1 MVKPYWDTEELVE
14 NWTLIPQE
22 LELVKKKVGSGQI
35 GFAILLKYFQ
45 LMARFPDSEAEIAS
59 TVIRYISSQL
69 KADPSIYSQYKW
81 QGRSIKNHRAEIREL
96 FGFRVA
102 TVSDS
107 EEISNWLIACIL
119 PNEQRFESLLEQ
131 IYQKFRSLQIE
142 PPTTKQVERLIRSA
156 INRHETIFC
165 TQIFAQLTP
174 TIIEQIDLLIDTDS
188 TSNLENT
195 ESNNTEEKT
204 TSNQFKTSEFAFIK
218 TDPGPVGLESFLT
231 EIEKLKC
238 IRNIGL
244 PPNLFE
250 GISPKQIKTY
260 RYRAATETPYHLRQH
275 PPEIR
280 YTLMAAF
287 CIQRSQEIT
296 DNLIELLMS
305 IIQRIGTRAERR
317 INKELVNDFKEVT
330 GKTNILFRLAEVAVA
345 EPDGIIAHVIY
356 PVVSQKTL
364 RDLVA
369 EYKTTGTVYRQRV
382 HTVMRS
388 SFASHYRRMIP
399 TLLSVLEFR
408 SNNDIH
414 RPVIQA
420 LELLKKY
427 AQSKAR
433 YYHAGEDIPINGVLK
448 SGWKEIIFEKDPDG
462 NERINCI
469 NYEISVL
476 QALRERLSCKEIW
489 VVGANRYGNP
499 DHDLPTD
506 FDQHRQIYYQALT
519 LPLDVETLISNLQ
532 QQMAQGLE
540 NLDQGMP
547 KNKDVTIIGKSC
559 QGLIKLSP
567 IEPAPEPIN
576 LKQLKGEINLLWPH
590 TSLLDI
596 LKETDLRVDF
606 TRNFKSM
613 GTREIIDRET
623 LQKRLLLCLY
633 GMGTNTGLKRIN
645 TGINGENYQDL
656 LYVRR
661 RYIHKD
667 QLRSAIADVIN
678 AIFEIRL
685 PHIWGEGTTTC
696 ASDSKHFGAWNQNI
710 MTQYHLRYGGRGVM
724 IYWHVEKKS
733 TCIYSQLKTCSSS
746 EVAAMIE
753 GVLRHCTNM
762 DVQKNY
768 VDSHGQSEVAFAF
781 THLLGFQLMP
791 RLKRIKVQK
800 LYRPYTGQ
808 SDAYPNLQPI
818 LTRPINWDLI
828 RQQYDQMVKF
838 ATALRLGTAETEAIL
853 KRFSKNP
860 IIHPTYLALMELGR
874 VIKTTFLCQY
884 LHSEEVR
891 REVNEGLNVVERWNG
906 VNDFIFYG
914 KGGEFASNRLESQEL
929 SVLSLHLLQIC
940 LVYVNT
946 LMIQSVLSQNHWQ
959 QKLTEF
965 DKRAMTPLIFSHV
978 NPYGTFT
985 LDLQQRIAGLTQL
998 SVA

>member
-1 MVKPYWDTEELVE
+1 MVKPHYDIEELIE
-14 NWTLIPQE
+14 NWTLVPQE
-22 LELVKKKVGSGQI
+22 LELVLKKVGAGQI

-45 LMARFPDSEAEIAS
+45 LMARFPDSQKEIPE
-59 TVIRYISSQL
+59 TVITYIASQL
-69 KADPSIYSQYKW
+69 KADSSLYSQYNW
-81 QGRSIKNHRAEIREL
+81 QGRSIKNHRAEIRDL
-96 FGFRVA
+96 FGFRIA
-102 TVSDS
+102 TISDS
-107 EEISNWLIACIL
+107 EEMSNWLIAFIL
-119 PNEQRFESLLEQ
+119 ANEQRFEVLLEQ
-131 IYQKFRSLQIE
+131 SYQRFRSLQIE
-142 PPTTKQVERLIRSA
+142 PPTTKQIERLVRSA
-156 INRHETIFC
+156 IHQYETSFC
-165 TQIFAQLTP
+165 HQTYAQLSLTN
-174 TIIEQIDLLIDTDS
+174 ISELDILLTTEES
-188 TSNLENT
+188 SNTENT
-195 ESNNTEEKT
+195 ESEK
-204 TSNQFKTSEFAFIK
+204 SPGKLKTSDFAFLK
-218 TDPGPVGLESFLT
+218 TDPGPVGLDSFLT
-231 EIEKLKC
+231 EIEKLKR
-238 IRNIGL
+238 IRTVDL
-244 PPNLFE
+244 ASDLFE
-250 GISPKQIKTY
+250 RISPKLIKTY
-260 RYRAATETPYHLRQH
+260 RQRAATETPYHLRQH
-275 PPEIR
+275 PPAIR

-287 CIQRSQEIT
+287 CVQRSQEIT

-305 IIQRIGTRAERR
+305 IIQRLGTRAERR
-317 INKELVNDFKEVT
+317 INKELVSDFKEVT
-330 GKTNILFRLAEVAVA
+330 GKINILFRIAEVAVA
-345 EPDGIIAHVIY
+345 SPDGVIEKVIY
-356 PVVSQKTL
+356 PIVSQKTL
-364 RDLVA
+364 IDLVA
-369 EYKTTGTVYRQRV
+369 EYKATGTAYRQRV

-399 TLLSVLEFR
+399 QLLEVLEFR

-427 AQSKAR
+427 TESKTR
-433 YYHAGEDIPINGVLK
+433 YYDAGENIPIDGVLK
-448 SGWKEIIFEKDPDG
+448 SGWKEILLETDSDG
-462 NERINCI
+462 KERINRI

-499 DHDLPTD
+499 DLDLPTD

-519 LPLDVETLISNLQ
+519 LPEDVETFISNLQ
-532 QQMAQGLE
+532 QQMVQGLE
-540 NLDQGMP
+540 KLDLGIP
-547 KNKDVTIIGKSC
+547 TNKDVTIIGNKG
-559 QGLIKLSP
+559 QGLIRLSP
-567 IEPAPEPIN
+567 IDAAPEPIN
-576 LKQLKGEINLLWPH
+576 LKLLKGEINRIWH
-590 TSLLDI
+590 QTSLLDI
-596 LKETDLRVDF
+596 LKETDLFVNF
-606 TRNFKSM
+606 TRNFNSM

-645 TGINGENYQDL
+645 TGIKGENYQDL

-678 AIFEIRL
+678 AIFEIRN
-685 PHIWGEGTTTC
+685 PQIWGEGTTTC
-696 ASDSKHFGAWNQNI
+696 ASDSKHFGAWDQNL
-710 MTQYHLRYGGRGVM
+710 MNQYHLRYGGRGVM

-762 DVQKNY
+762 AVQKNY

-800 LYRPYTGQ
+800 LYRPYVGQ

-828 RQQYDQMVKF
+828 RQQYDQMVKY

-860 IIHPTYLALMELGR
+860 FKHPTYLALMELGR
-874 VIKTTFLCQY
+874 VIKTIFLCEY
-884 LHSEEVR
+884 LDSFEVR
-891 REVNEGLNVVERWNG
+891 REVNEGLNVVEQWNG

-914 KGGEFASNRLESQEL
+914 KGGEFASNRLESHEL

-946 LMIQSVLSQNHWQ
+946 LMIQNVLEQKHWLHM
-959 QKLTEF
+959 LTET
-965 DKRAMTPLIFSHV
+965 DKRAITPLIFSHV
-978 NPYGTFT
+978 NPYGTFK
-985 LDLQQRIAGLTQL
+985 LDLHERIAGLTQL

>member
-1 MVKPYWDTEELVE
+1 MVKPNWDTEELIE
-14 NWTLIPQE
+14 NWTLLPTE
-22 LELVKKKVGSGQI
+22 LELVRNKVGGNQI
-35 GFAILLKYFQ
+35 GFALFLKHFQ
-45 LMARFPDSEAEIAS
+45 LFTCFPDEKSSIPQIIISYIA
-59 TVIRYISSQL
+59 SQL
-69 KADPSIYSQYKW
+69 KIPESSYSDYDW
-81 QGRSIKNHRAEIREL
+81 QGRTAKVYRVKIRRL
-96 FGFRVA
+96 FNFRVA
-102 TVSDS
+102 TVQDSVEMSD
-107 EEISNWLIACIL
+107 WLIKEVL
-119 PNEQRFESLLEQ
+119 PYEQKFESLVETV
-131 IYQKFRSLQIE
+131 YQRWRELQIE
-142 PPTTKQVERLIRSA
+142 PPTSGRIERLIRSA
-156 INRHETIFC
+156 ISQYESDFCYHTLSGLSKETMAKID
-165 TQIFAQLTP
+165 ILLT
-174 TIIEQIDLLIDTDS
+174 TEDS
-188 TSNLENT
+188 ENT
-195 ESNNTEEKT
+195 EKKQDSP
-204 TSNQFKTSEFAFIK
+204 QLKTSKFAFLK
-218 TDPGPVGLESFLT
+218 TDPGPVGMTSFLT
-231 EIEKLKC
+231 EIEKLKQ
-238 IRNIGL
+238 IRSIGL
-244 PPNLFE
+244 PLDLFQE
-250 GISPKQIKTY
+250 RSPKLIKTY
-260 RYRAATETPYHLRQH
+260 RHRAATETPYLLRQH
-275 PPEIR
+275 PPAIR

-287 CIQRSQEIT
+287 CVQRAQEIT

-317 INKELVNDFKEVT
+317 INKELVSDFKEVT
-330 GKTNILFRLAEVAVA
+330 GKTNILFRIAEVAVA
-345 EPDGIIAHVIY
+345 EPDGVIEKVIY
-356 PVVSQKTL
+356 PVVSQKIL

-369 EYKTTGTVYRQRV
+369 EYKVTGTAYRQRV

-388 SFASHYRRMIP
+388 SFASHYRRLIP
-399 TLLSVLEFR
+399 QLLEILEFC

-427 AQSKAR
+427 AQSKSR
-433 YYHAGEDIPINGVLK
+433 SYDNRETIPIDGVLK
-448 SGWKEIIFEKDPDG
+448 SGWKEILLEKDSDG
-462 NERINCI
+462 RDRINRI
-469 NYEISVL
+469 NYEICVL

-489 VVGANRYGNP
+489 VVGASRYGNP

-506 FDQHRQIYYQALT
+506 FEQHRQVYYQALS
-519 LPLDVETLISNLQ
+519 LPLDVENFISNLQ
-532 QQMAQGLE
+532 EQMAQGLE
-540 NLDQGMP
+540 KLDKGMP
-547 KNKDVTIIGKSC
+547 KNQDVTIIGKKGQSF
-559 QGLIKLSP
+559 IRLSP
-567 IEPAPEPIN
+567 IDPAPEPIN
-576 LKQLKGEINLLWPH
+576 LKQLKGEINRLWEP
-590 TSLLDI
+590 TNLLDI
-596 LKETDLRVDF
+596 LKETDLFVNF
-606 TRNFKSM
+606 TRNFTSM

-661 RYIHKD
+661 RYIHKE
-667 QLRSAIADVIN
+667 QLRSAIGDVVN
-678 AIFEIRL
+678 AIFSIRL
-685 PHIWGEGTTTC
+685 PQIWGAGTTTC
-696 ASDSKHFGAWNQNI
+696 ASDSKHFGAWNQNLL
-710 MTQYHLRYGGRGVM
+710 TQYHLRYGGRGVM

-828 RQQYDQMVKF
+828 RQQYDQMVKYT
-838 ATALRLGTAETEAIL
+838 TALRLGTTETEAIL

-860 IIHPTYLALMELGR
+860 FKHPTYLALLELGR
-874 VIKTTFLCQY
+874 VIKTIFLCQY
-884 LHSEEVR
+884 LDESEVR

-946 LMIQSVLSQNHWQ
+946 LMIQSVLEQKHWQ
-959 QKLTEF
+959 QKLTEVDF
-965 DKRAMTPLIFSHV
+965 RAITPLIFSHV
-978 NPYGTFT
+978 NPYGTFK
-985 LDLQQRIAGLTQL
+985 LDLNERIAGLTQQL
-998 SVA
+998 VA